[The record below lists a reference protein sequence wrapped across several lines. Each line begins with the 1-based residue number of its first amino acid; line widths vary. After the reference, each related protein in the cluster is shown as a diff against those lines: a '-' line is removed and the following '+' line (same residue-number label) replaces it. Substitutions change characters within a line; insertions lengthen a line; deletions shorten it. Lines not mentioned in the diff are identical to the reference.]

1 MPWRDGRSA
10 RRAGSSRAVPDVR
23 HAQRMHA
30 RFYMPL
36 PARSEQLERE
46 GGLLLVRN
54 GLRELWQLELPGG
67 QLWCRVLQ
75 GKGYWRD
82 VNSPSHV
89 MRFFALLELKA
100 APVVRWTL
108 LIADP
113 WERPRSSTVA
123 DSVLFSLAAEIL
135 IPYSFECG
143 DLQGFSLSQL
153 ADFQS
158 ASSEGG
164 ARRSPDVL

>member
-1 MPWRDGRSA
+1 M
-10 RRAGSSRAVPDVR
+10 
-23 HAQRMHA
+23 
-30 RFYMPL
+30 
-36 PARSEQLERE
+36 
-46 GGLLLVRN
+46 VRN
-54 GLRELWQLELPGG
+54 DLRELWQLDVPRRP
-67 QLWCRVLQ
+67 LWRPVLQ

-89 MRFFALLELKA
+89 TRFFALLESMA

-108 LIADP
+108 FIADL

-123 DSVLFSLAAEIL
+123 NSVHFSLAAEIL
-135 IPYSFECG
+135 IPYSLECG

>member
-1 MPWRDGRSA
+1 MS
-10 RRAGSSRAVPDVR
+10 DVR
-23 HAQRMHA
+23 HVQRMHA

-36 PARSEQLERE
+36 LARSEQFERE
-46 GGLLLVRN
+46 GGLLVVRN

-89 MRFFALLELKA
+89 MRFFALLELVA
-100 APVVRWTL
+100 APVVRPTL
-108 LIADP
+108 VMQTSGKDHGF
-113 WERPRSSTVA
+113 RTVA
-123 DSVLFSLAAEIL
+123 NSVHFSLAAEIL
-135 IPYSFECG
+135 IPYSLECG

-153 ADFQS
+153 AAFQS
-158 ASSEGG
+158 ASSGGG
-164 ARRSPDVL
+164 ARRPPDVL